1 MFGTARWRLTLW
13 FTLALGIILVVI
25 GAAVYV
31 TTRATLFDQVNSDLE
46 SRAGR
51 EQRLL
56 VPRLP
61 SRRGADLPGDLI
73 IGPAFTTGGYFY
85 AIVGPTGEFL
95 AGTPNVDPAGL
106 ADASTLEEA
115 LRDGHA
121 FADTESSEGDSLR
134 VYVVRL
140 DASRGEQFLIEVGRS
155 TETEREALRRLLF
168 VLAGGLGG
176 GLLLAAAGGYL
187 LSGRALRPIRAA
199 MDSQR
204 AFIGDASHELR
215 TPLSVIRANAE
226 LLKRHLSEP
235 VSANREAVED
245 IISES
250 DRLGR
255 LVSQMLT
262 LAQADAG
269 QAALSLS
276 EVALDELADEVA
288 HSMRLLAERRGVSL
302 EIDTDGP
309 VRLRGDGDLLRE
321 LMVILTDNAIKYTYD
336 GGKVRLDVLSA
347 SSGKATVRVS
357 DTGSGIPADAL
368 SHIFDRF
375 YRVDKARS
383 WDAGG
388 AGLGLAI
395 ARWIAEAHGG
405 SIRVESVLGV
415 GTTFTVELPA
425 SR

>member
-1 MFGTARWRLTLW
+1 MFGTARWRLTVW

-25 GAAVYV
+25 GAAVYL
-31 TTRATLFDQVNSDLE
+31 TTRAALFDQVNSDLE

-56 VPRLP
+56 VPRLL
-61 SRRGADLPGDLI
+61 SRRGGDLPGDLI

-85 AIVGPTGEFL
+85 AIVAPTGEFL

-106 ADASTLEEA
+106 ADTSTLEDA

-140 DASRGEQFLIEVGRS
+140 DAPRGERFLMEVGRS
-155 TETEREALRRLLF
+155 TETEHQALRRLLL

-176 GLLLAAAGGYL
+176 GLLLAAASGYL

-235 VSANREAVED
+235 VSANHKAVDD

-250 DRLGR
+250 DRLAR

-288 HSMRLLAERRGVSL
+288 RSMRLLAERRGVSL
-302 EIDTDGP
+302 ETDMSGP

-321 LMVILTDNAIKYTYD
+321 LMVILTDNAIKYTD
-336 GGKVRLDVLSA
+336 ADGKVRLEVRRA

-368 SHIFDRF
+368 PHIFDRF

-383 WDAGG
+383 REVGG

-405 SIRVESVLGV
+405 SIRVESDPGV
-415 GTTFTVELPA
+415 GTTFTVELPV
-425 SR
+425 

>member
-1 MFGTARWRLTLW
+1 MFGTARWRLTVW
-13 FTLALGIILVVI
+13 FTLALGIILVII
-25 GAAVYV
+25 GAAVYL
-31 TTRATLFDQVNSDLE
+31 TTRAALFDQVNSDLE

-56 VPRLP
+56 VPRLL
-61 SRRGADLPGDLI
+61 SRRGGDLPGDLI

-85 AIVGPTGEFL
+85 AIVAPTGEFL

-106 ADASTLEEA
+106 ADTSTLEDA

-140 DASRGEQFLIEVGRS
+140 DAPRGERFLMEVGRS
-155 TETEREALRRLLF
+155 TETEHQALRRLLL

-176 GLLLAAAGGYL
+176 GLLLAAASGYL
-187 LSGRALRPIRAA
+187 LSGRALRPIRTA

-235 VSANREAVED
+235 VSANHKAVDD

-250 DRLGR
+250 DRLAR

-288 HSMRLLAERRGVSL
+288 RSMRLLAERRGVSL
-302 EIDTDGP
+302 ETDMSGP

-321 LMVILTDNAIKYTYD
+321 LMVILTDNAIKYTD
-336 GGKVRLDVLSA
+336 ADGKVRLEVRRA

-368 SHIFDRF
+368 PHIFDRF

-383 WDAGG
+383 REVGG

-405 SIRVESVLGV
+405 SIRVESDPGV
-415 GTTFTVELPA
+415 GTTFTVELPM
-425 SR
+425 